1 MVQLL
6 DQSRIGFIAKNA
18 KFSSI
23 TQTSKR
29 LKTNYNKIKKRG
41 DLSATVLLGDLRSQ
55 FVLVKQSIPETSV
68 ATAIGSTRLTVLP
81 THKVSTSRKTKPS
94 KKKKK
99 PEFDADDVNQPIKSS
114 HTLRM
119 QWEGMPEDGIQGP
132 KTCTRRKV
140 YHLLSGWVKVVLDE
154 EP

>member
-6 DQSRIGFIAKNA
+6 DQSRI
-18 KFSSI
+18 
-23 TQTSKR
+23 
-29 LKTNYNKIKKRG
+29 
-41 DLSATVLLGDLRSQ
+41 
-55 FVLVKQSIPETSV
+55 VKQSIPETSV

-81 THKVSTSRKTKPS
+81 THKVSTSRKTKPP

-119 QWEGMPEDGIQGP
+119 QWEGMPEDGPNRTVLKNAPPTIGSKAENVYPSQGVP
-132 KTCTRRKV
+132 PVERVGK
-140 YHLLSGWVKVVLDE
+140 SSIG
-154 EP
+154 